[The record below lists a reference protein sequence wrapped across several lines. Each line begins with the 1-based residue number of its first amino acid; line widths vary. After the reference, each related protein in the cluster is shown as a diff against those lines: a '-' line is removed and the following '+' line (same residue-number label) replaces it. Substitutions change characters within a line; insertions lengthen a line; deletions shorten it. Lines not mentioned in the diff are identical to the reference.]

1 MTAELRISPRER
13 LILTAILEMYI
24 ATGEPV
30 ASQAVARIYADK
42 EGMSSATIRNVMVS
56 LSDSGLL
63 EQPHTSAGR
72 IPTAKAFRFYVEH
85 LAGAAR
91 AATGSRMH
99 RSFRRR
105 SARQID
111 DCFAGVTSRQHF
123 LERTSHVL
131 AMISSGVGVATEA
144 AGETEWLEHIHF
156 SRLTAQRVLAVV
168 VTRRRHGA
176 GPGAATGSRPGPGR
190 PGGGGEFCERQ
201 FPWLVDRPHPRRT
214 LSSAWSRS
222 AVSTTG

>member
-56 LSDSGLL
+56 LSESGLL

-91 AATGSRMH
+91 AATGTNVP
-99 RSFRRR
+99 
-105 SARQID
+105 Q
-111 DCFAGVTSRQHF
+111 
-123 LERTSHVL
+123 LL
-131 AMISSGVGVATEA
+131 
-144 AGETEWLEHIHF
+144 
-156 SRLTAQRVLAVV
+156 
-168 VTRRRHGA
+168 
-176 GPGAATGSRPGPGR
+176 
-190 PGGGGEFCERQ
+190 GGEA
-201 FPWLVDRPHPRRT
+201 PADR
-214 LSSAWSRS
+214 
-222 AVSTTG
+222 